1 MRLLI
6 AGLPALFLVATP
18 VHSQQGE
25 APPPPQVDTRG
36 AESPVDPD
44 ITILEE
50 EDRVLYEY
58 RDNEGRLYMVKVVP
72 SVGRPYYLLDTDGD
86 GEPDVRQDDPRK
98 VAVNLWEL
106 LRW

>member
-1 MRLLI
+1 MRLWIASVSALLLI
-6 AGLPALFLVATP
+6 TTAPRA
-18 VHSQQGE
+18 QEGE
-25 APPPPQVDTRG
+25 VPPPPQVDASG

-58 RDNEGRLYMVKVVP
+58 RDNESRLYMVKVVP